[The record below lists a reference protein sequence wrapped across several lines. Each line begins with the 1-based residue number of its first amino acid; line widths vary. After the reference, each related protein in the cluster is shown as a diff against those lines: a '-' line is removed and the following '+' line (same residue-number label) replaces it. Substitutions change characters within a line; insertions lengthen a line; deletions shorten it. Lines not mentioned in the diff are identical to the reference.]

1 MGHCLYDRMELVVQS
16 IFDEGRCLH
25 ANAGNLNRVQECTMC
40 FNQVLV
46 KVGHVIFPYAPDITR
61 QSLVGKEAV
70 DEDEIP
76 EETWF
81 GGFR

>member
-1 MGHCLYDRMELVVQS
+1 
-16 IFDEGRCLH
+16 
-25 ANAGNLNRVQECTMC
+25 MC
-40 FNQVLV
+40 FNQVLM

-81 GGFR
+81 GGFG